1 MKWERAILVAIFII
15 GSSFSVMKNTE
26 TKKQT
31 SEILIKEVSAPAIH

>member
-1 MKWERAILVAIFII
+1 MKWGRAILVTIFVI
-15 GSSFSVMKNTE
+15 GSTFSLMKNAE